1 MFVRRDDL
9 SDGRSGIGG
18 STQSSR
24 PPGLRRCRAFSH
36 SASPGPFRAL
46 AMDDLEQYAGAF
58 LFVLIFA
65 RLAREVRGVLQP
77 LARWP
82 PGTSARSTSRTLM
95 W

>member
-1 MFVRRDDL
+1 
-9 SDGRSGIGG
+9 
-18 STQSSR
+18 
-24 PPGLRRCRAFSH
+24 
-36 SASPGPFRAL
+36 
-46 AMDDLEQYAGAF
+46 MDDLEQYAGAF